1 MAAIA
6 AQDKRWKIGAH
17 SRGFSFITHAGSKK
31 DLGSKSYS
39 LSDKRVLGL
48 VE

>member
-6 AQDKRWKIGAH
+6 AQDKRWKIEAH
-17 SRGFSFITHAGSKK
+17 SRGFSFITHAGSRT

-39 LSDKRVLGL
+39 L
-48 VE
+48 